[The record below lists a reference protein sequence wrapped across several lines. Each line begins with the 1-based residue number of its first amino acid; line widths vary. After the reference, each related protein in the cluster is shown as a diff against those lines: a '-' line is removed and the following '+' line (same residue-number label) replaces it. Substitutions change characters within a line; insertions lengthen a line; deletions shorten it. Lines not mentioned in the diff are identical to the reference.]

1 MQRYCTVAFLASAVP
16 QVLAEV
22 ADAAAAAE
30 EVADSVASRTGVSE
44 NGPGDLKALISALFL
59 NSLIVIGCLIGFTV
73 LRMRFPMMY
82 SHKMNQSKESLTANR
97 SEGVDSSGSTF
108 SQTKHRIRE
117 LKTRICDWFSFSI
130 STSTE
135 DAVDRAGLDAV
146 LLREF
151 CTTGALIL
159 ATVGIP
165 MCIIM
170 TPINSALGEAAR
182 GDDHL
187 STAEMATIRQD
198 HPWLYYV
205 HAVLVWLVCLAV
217 HFHLDRA
224 QATFLQ
230 LRIKWLQNMPAPRS
244 TTVLVDNIPSKWRS
258 DEKLREFFGTIFSP
272 EDVAGTHMVKLE
284 DELAKLVL
292 ERENLVALKRKAE
305 LTFEKTQKVE
315 TYRPTWCGPK
325 VDALEYCEENLR
337 GLDDRIISLRQ
348 EHDAE
353 RNEDPTARTSHCGF
367 VTFKGR
373 RFAEM
378 AQSLQISANKQE
390 WKVTA
395 APEVSDLRWNDLRK
409 PRTLKIG
416 SELLGYIC
424 CFGLYIGFMP
434 IVAFVTNLGMAV
446 NMGPFQPIW
455 EGFAPTIG
463 LTIFLCFLPTLF
475 MTIFRTFFVLKSES
489 LAQHKLQFWFFVF
502 QLIFVVLV
510 TTVGK
515 SIVTQFQ
522 HIAEN
527 PKEVFQIMADSLP
540 KATHF
545 YMTYLV
551 LQWSRR
557 AMEMLRYMP
566 LSKFLVFQAI
576 FSQEEAKEM
585 AEPED
590 QDSFGFGARNVNLA
604 VSVVLGL
611 LFCSMSPLVTV
622 LAMFDLLLARM
633 TYGYLVIYAET
644 RKPDLGGVFWV
655 TQIQFVQLAMA
666 LYCIFMVGVL
676 QQKSSS
682 CAWIVAVPS
691 LLIVLY
697 SFWHIPRA
705 YQWKKLPFQEVAFG
719 IDKLEQKEC
728 NDPSLGA
735 ATHHTDP
742 HSMHRA
748 AVICENSQRRERVR
762 EEGQQKEDQSARKG
776 PAVPTAIW
784 RSRLKSGSAHW
795 DLGLAV
801 QVKSGSAHCDLEL
814 ADEVRHCPLR
824 SGAGEEG
831 AEEKTDSSDKI

>member
-1 MQRYCTVAFLASAVP
+1 MQRYYAVAFLASAVR
-16 QVLAEV
+16 VLAEV
-22 ADAAAAAE
+22 ADAAEAAE

-82 SHKMNQSKESLTANR
+82 SHKMNQSKESLTASR
-97 SEGVDSSGSTF
+97 SEGVDSSVSTS
-108 SQTKHRIRE
+108 SQKRHRLRE

-130 STSTE
+130 KTSTE
-135 DAVDRAGLDAV
+135 DAVDRAGLDAA

-170 TPINSALGEAAR
+170 TPINSTLGEAAR

-205 HAVLVWLVCLAV
+205 HAVVVWLVCLAV

-230 LRIKWLQNMPAPRS
+230 LRVKWLQNLPAPRS
-244 TTVLVDNIPSKWRS
+244 TTVLVENIPSKWRS

-337 GLDDRIISLRQ
+337 GLDDQIISLRK

-353 RNEDPTARTSHCGF
+353 RTEDPTARTSHCGF

-378 AQSLQISANKQE
+378 AQSLQISPNKQE

-416 SELLGYIC
+416 SELLGYLC

-434 IVAFVTNLGMAV
+434 IVGFVTNLGMAV

-455 EGFAPTIG
+455 EGFAPTLG

-489 LAQHKLQFWFFVF
+489 LAQHKLQCWFFVF

-515 SIVTQFQ
+515 SIITQFQ

-527 PKEVFQIMADSLP
+527 PKEIIQIMADSLP

-557 AMEMLRYMP
+557 AMEMLRHMP
-566 LSKFLVFQAI
+566 LSKFLVFRVI

-611 LFCSMSPLVTV
+611 LFCSMSPLVT
-622 LAMFDLLLARM
+622 LFAMFDLLLARM

-666 LYCIFMVGVL
+666 LYCMFMVGVL
-676 QQKSSS
+676 RQKSSL
-682 CAWIVAVPS
+682 CAWLVAVPS

-705 YQWKKLPFQEVAFG
+705 YQWNKLPFQEVAFG
-719 IDKLEQKEC
+719 IDKLEQKDC
-728 NDPSLGA
+728 DDPAGDCYVQPELTAVDQLTALA
-735 ATHHTDP
+735 A
-742 HSMHRA
+742 
-748 AVICENSQRRERVR
+748 
-762 EEGQQKEDQSARKG
+762 
-776 PAVPTAIW
+776 
-784 RSRLKSGSAHW
+784 
-795 DLGLAV
+795 
-801 QVKSGSAHCDLEL
+801 
-814 ADEVRHCPLR
+814 
-824 SGAGEEG
+824 
-831 AEEKTDSSDKI
+831 